1 MIIGK
6 KTSGMVRQ
14 LFREVNPMACQA
26 SGEELCISHCY
37 MHGLHAL
44 LILQEALGTYY
55 RPVTVEKV
63 YEFLSESLSEVAV
76 QRVWGAIAEEELV
89 VSEADCVVL
98 FQLFREAS
106 GTICHKVHDEEI
118 CLCHQRSYDA
128 VQAIAGVL
136 GCMDMTSQE
145 IAELIRKAML
155 PYSLQAFV
163 RAYPEVEIE
172 MLPALAYVVGPE
184 NIKGKVLPR
193 VIFSSS

>member
-26 SGEELCISHCY
+26 SGEELCTSYCY

-44 LILQEALGTYY
+44 LILQEVLGTYY
-55 RPVTVEKV
+55 RPVTVEKI
-63 YEFLSESLSEVAV
+63 YEFLSGSLSERAV
-76 QRVWGAIAEEELV
+76 REVWGAIAEEELV
-89 VSEADCVVL
+89 VSENDCVVL
-98 FQLFREAS
+98 SRLFSEAS